1 MIDKNLFCNKVDND
15 ASELFNE
22 GKYELALK
30 KYEQLLAEAQKTDSN
45 IILNKLQSKIAVC
58 YNRLERPQE
67 AEEFFKKSLHSDWQ
81 KQFKK
86 NYYSIAELPPV
97 YSFRPISKYALY
109 DLESS
114 SITLSNPKTFNDP
127 FDCPIFSYLKKSREE
142 SNRDNLYMEKAYE
155 RFKIRCFVC
164 NRSFEDGN
172 LKVSDPEETIVD
184 EYKNF
189 LMWSHYADYHRG
201 MCIKYKFD
209 KSFSVNKLSNDLCF
223 LGNVEYYRDFPKSKY
238 GSLDIVE
245 SLLYK
250 NDIWRYENEV
260 RLLNYD
266 PSCESDYK
274 SIAFDRK
281 VDIEAVYFGYRC
293 KEDDKKLVESLLKE
307 KKILFYD
314 VYQNPT
320 NMFELDAKIRT

>member
-1 MIDKNLFCNKVDND
+1 MLFEKR
-15 ASELFNE
+15 
-22 GKYELALK
+22 
-30 KYEQLLAEAQKTDSN
+30 
-45 IILNKLQSKIAVC
+45 IATC
-58 YNRLERPQE
+58 YNHLRKPQK
-67 AEEFFKKSLHSDWQ
+67 AEEYFKQAIHSEW
-81 KQFKK
+81 KRMF
-86 NYYSIAELPPV
+86 NISTYSIEELPPV
-97 YSFRPISKYALY
+97 FSFRPISKYALY

-114 SITLSNPKTFNDP
+114 FITLSNPKTFNDP

-142 SNRDNLYMEKAYE
+142 SSRDNLYMEKAYE
-155 RFKIRCFVC
+155 KIKIRSFVC

-172 LKVSDPEETIVD
+172 LKVSDSKETIVD

-209 KSFSVNKLSNDLCF
+209 KSFYDTLPSKDLC
-223 LGNVEYYRDFPKSKY
+223 LLYDVKYKGSFPESEE
-238 GSLDIVE
+238 GSLSILE

-274 SIAFDRK
+274 SIAFDGK
-281 VDIEAVYFGYRC
+281 VVIEAVYFGYRC
-293 KEDDKKLVESLLKE
+293 QDDDKKLVESLLKD
-307 KKILFYD
+307 KKVQFYD
-314 VYQNPT
+314 VYQNPD
-320 NMFELDAKIRT
+320 NMFELVAVQRN